1 MDITREQLYE
11 MLWSKGV
18 GKTEETLGLKQ
29 TELQKICDDYQIPK
43 PSSNYWISF
52 KLGKS
57 PVKTPLPPLEDN
69 PSIRTEDYIK
79 RHPVRIK
86 KEKTT
91 QAEPLKKTP
100 DGKYEPNHYHP
111 RSR

>member
-11 MLWSKGV
+11 LLWSKGV

-29 TELQKICDDYQIPK
+29 PELQKICDDYQIPK
-43 PSSNYWISF
+43 PSSNYWISL

-57 PVKTPLPPLEDN
+57 PKKTLLPPLEDD

-79 RHPVRIK
+79 QSFKP
-86 KEKTT
+86 
-91 QAEPLKKTP
+91 
-100 DGKYEPNHYHP
+100 
-111 RSR
+111 S